1 MEPSRGIK
9 ALALDEDGVT
19 TIEYVFIALLIAMAV
34 VATVTALG
42 VNLASAY
49 DYIQAA
55 FPAL

>member
-1 MEPSRGIK
+1 MELPRGIK
-9 ALALDEDGVT
+9 TLVSDEDGVT

-34 VATVTALG
+34 VVTVTALG

-49 DYIQAA
+49 DYIQRA